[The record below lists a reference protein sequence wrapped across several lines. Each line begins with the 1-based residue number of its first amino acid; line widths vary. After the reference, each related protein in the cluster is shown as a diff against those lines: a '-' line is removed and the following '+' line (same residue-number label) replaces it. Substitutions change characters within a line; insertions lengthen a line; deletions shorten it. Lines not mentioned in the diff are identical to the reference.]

1 MTAFTQAQLDE
12 ALNAHE
18 RFVNRAGGGM
28 RLILRYT
35 VLDGLDLAGR
45 DLREVDLSACS
56 LVGCDLRVARLDQAV
71 LFGCDL
77 SQADLTGAAL
87 VRADLRGTVLCGANL
102 TGVDMT
108 DADCR
113 PGKVV
118 QNSGDN
124 TLNSGEGPATDA
136 TGAVLQRASLDRST
150 ADNADFS
157 DCALVDAKLSGAKLK
172 NASFESG
179 TLDGVDLS
187 GSNLEGVELS
197 GAVLKNVNLKGAV
210 LKDAKTKGVIREP
223 SKEAVARRPMLLE
236 RLSSH
241 QLWRMTGGAQG
252 AQADVRGENVTP
264 FPGGNRFDAVLRQ
277 RDGSFRRIEGIELL

>member
-77 SQADLTGAAL
+77 SQADLTGATL

-124 TLNSGEGPATDA
+124 TLNSGEGRATDA

-157 DCALVDAKLSGAKLK
+157 DCALVDA
-172 NASFESG
+172 
-179 TLDGVDLS
+179 
-187 GSNLEGVELS
+187 
-197 GAVLKNVNLKGAV
+197 
-210 LKDAKTKGVIREP
+210 
-223 SKEAVARRPMLLE
+223 
-236 RLSSH
+236 
-241 QLWRMTGGAQG
+241 
-252 AQADVRGENVTP
+252 
-264 FPGGNRFDAVLRQ
+264 
-277 RDGSFRRIEGIELL
+277 